1 MQHIL
6 LQLVQ
11 YVVMMVGG
19 LYSQKVG
26 LEMGFVDL
34 DFLDCMAF
42 RMQPET
48 LFQDF
53 SSRWC
58 SFCTNIFISCSFCT
72 NILLFVAN
80 AIFFK
85 L

>member
-26 LEMGFVDL
+26 LKMSFVDL

-58 SFCTNIFISCSFCT
+58 SFCTNIFKRYIFG
-72 NILLFVAN
+72 AN
-80 AIFFK
+80 SIFFK